1 LVQSRR
7 VTCAS
12 ACVRARAG
20 IGRAQCRSHDAI
32 AGTVKEAVTTYKSWN
47 ENRKRRAARLSK
59 KQANLA
65 SKEGAR
71 TPISGHAPTC
81 ANTPARTHAR
91 LHTGARELEHSS
103 APSAATRTARNSSA
117 LGAAEEQSSSAVFG
131 GDGRAQNPPNSSE
144 RPNKLA
150 QRQVQPGGILDDHPR
165 PVAAQPRNGGCAPG
179 ATSIASEPP
188 DSADE
193 AGAAGASGGAY
204 AYVRPC
210 VGACVFVRESAC
222 VQGSASWL

>member
-1 LVQSRR
+1 VR
-7 VTCAS
+7 
-12 ACVRARAG
+12 VRACAHVRG
-20 IGRAQCRSHDAI
+20 HRSCTVSQSCAI

-47 ENRKRRAARLSK
+47 ENRKRRAARLSN

-71 TPISGHAPTC
+71 TPRSGHAPTC
-81 ANTPARTHAR
+81 ANTRTHAR
-91 LHTGARELEHSS
+91 SHTGAREREHSS

-117 LGAAEEQSSSAVFG
+117 LGAAEEQSSSALFG

-150 QRQVQPGGILDDHPR
+150 GQVQPGGIQDDHPR
-165 PVAAQPRNGGCAPG
+165 PVAVQPWHGGRAPG

-193 AGAAGASGGAY
+193 AGAAGASVGAH
-204 AYVRPC
+204 ANVQPC
-210 VGACVFVRESAC
+210 VGACVYVREGAC